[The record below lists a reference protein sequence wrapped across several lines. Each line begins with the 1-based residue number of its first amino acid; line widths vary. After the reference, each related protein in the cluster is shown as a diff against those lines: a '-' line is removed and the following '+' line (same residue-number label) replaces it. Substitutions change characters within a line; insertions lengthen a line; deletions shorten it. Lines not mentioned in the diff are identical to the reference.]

1 MKCYDCGGLIA
12 PGADKCPACNC
23 PAERMQAVKCLETR
37 LLTAR
42 VEAESALDQLG
53 RAKVA
58 MLCAAFFALVG
69 GVVVLVHA
77 GGDATMR
84 AVGIFMAALACVYAA
99 LAFLVRKA
107 PLTLSIAGFL
117 LSWLCLGG
125 FPGLVIVGAMAL
137 SLWFAV
143 QYVRITNRVGL
154 LERKIAELDIP
165 AVYEILKTGS
175 EKAEAVAAQT
185 LKEVKAAM
193 KINYFEDQALIAS
206 QIEKFAK

>member
-23 PAERMQAVKCLETR
+23 PAERAQAVKCLEIR

-58 MLCAAFFALVG
+58 MLCAAFFALIG
-69 GVVVLVHA
+69 AVVVLVHA
-77 GGDATMR
+77 GGDAKAL

-99 LAFLVRKA
+99 LAFLLRKA
-107 PLTLSIAGFL
+107 PLALSIAGFL

-125 FPGLVIVGAMAL
+125 LPGLVIVGAMAL

-154 LERKIAELDIP
+154 LERKIAELKKCTEHSI
-165 AVYEILKTGS
+165 
-175 EKAEAVAAQT
+175 
-185 LKEVKAAM
+185 
-193 KINYFEDQALIAS
+193 
-206 QIEKFAK
+206 

>member
-1 MKCYDCGGLIA
+1 MSRLQLSGGEDA
-12 PGADKCPACNC
+12 GREVSRNPPADGPRRSGVGPRPAG
-23 PAERMQAVKCLETR
+23 P
-37 LLTAR
+37 
-42 VEAESALDQLG
+42 
-53 RAKVA
+53 AKVA

-154 LERKIAELDIP
+154 LERKIAELKKCTEHSI
-165 AVYEILKTGS
+165 
-175 EKAEAVAAQT
+175 
-185 LKEVKAAM
+185 
-193 KINYFEDQALIAS
+193 
-206 QIEKFAK
+206 

>member
-23 PAERMQAVKCLETR
+23 PAERAQAVKCLETR

-77 GGDATMR
+77 GGDATML

-99 LAFLVRKA
+99 SAGAFDRGISAQLALSRRAARSGDRRGHGAESLVRRA
-107 PLTLSIAGFL
+107 VCPHYEP
-117 LSWLCLGG
+117 CR
-125 FPGLVIVGAMAL
+125 IVG
-137 SLWFAV
+137 
-143 QYVRITNRVGL
+143 TKNR
-154 LERKIAELDIP
+154 
-165 AVYEILKTGS
+165 
-175 EKAEAVAAQT
+175 
-185 LKEVKAAM
+185 
-193 KINYFEDQALIAS
+193 
-206 QIEKFAK
+206 

>member
-12 PGADKCPACNC
+12 PRADKCPACNC
-23 PAERMQAVKCLETR
+23 PAERAQAVKCLETR
-37 LLTAR
+37 LLT
-42 VEAESALDQLG
+42 ALDQLG

-77 GGDATMR
+77 GGDATML

-107 PLTLSIAGFL
+107 PLALSIAGFL

-125 FPGLVIVGAMAL
+125 LPGLVIVGAMAL

-154 LERKIAELDIP
+154 LERKIAELKKCTEHSI
-165 AVYEILKTGS
+165 
-175 EKAEAVAAQT
+175 
-185 LKEVKAAM
+185 
-193 KINYFEDQALIAS
+193 
-206 QIEKFAK
+206 